1 MAKRCPHG
9 KRIKNFASCAVCNME
24 ISGLAVARLAKGEA
38 RLSNTNTFAVRS
50 IETDDAK
57 WIKPLTLVA
66 NPKLI

>member
-9 KRIKNFASCAVCNME
+9 KRTKNFAGCAVCNVE
-24 ISGLAVARLAKGEA
+24 INGLAVARLAKGEA
-38 RLSNTNTFAVRS
+38 GRLSNTFAVES